1 MVTGTAGEEGTHLS
15 KVDRHRSW
23 KITVA
28 IVVCL
33 CELDSTYYLMHKL
46 LGYVHD
52 VIGLQVHCSLA
63 SFCQVV
69 SFSDSGLG
77 TRLLYKLGTMA
88 SLLSRAEIGRYGRQM
103 ILPEWGVEGEVRTT
117 PQLHHAPV
125 ICISVRDKPTYVYA
139 SKSGSQA
146 ACSAGQ
152 QAVLIYLY
160 AGQQAVRSTSV
171 LIVGVGGL
179 GCPAALYLAAAGI
192 GERQELTQPSGK
204 SRAEQILVY

>member
-1 MVTGTAGEEGTHLS
+1 
-15 KVDRHRSW
+15 
-23 KITVA
+23 
-28 IVVCL
+28 
-33 CELDSTYYLMHKL
+33 MHKL

-52 VIGLQVHCSLA
+52 VIGLQVHCSRA

-69 SFSDSGLG
+69 SFSGSDSGLG

-139 SKSGSQA
+139 SQA
-146 ACSAGQ
+146 ARLL
-152 QAVLIYLY
+152 AVQVNRLY
-160 AGQQAVRSTSV
+160 
-171 LIVGVGGL
+171 
-179 GCPAALYLAAAGI
+179 
-192 GERQELTQPSGK
+192 
-204 SRAEQILVY
+204 